1 MPAVQVARWEV
12 QIGAYGKHGQAEAA
26 THDAQHLASLRGKQ
40 VEILNPSK
48 GEKVYRARLAGFSSE
63 KQAREACT
71 ALKHSGHACTVV
83 PPGRFGVKLAA
94 TRS

>member
-26 THDAQHLASLRGKQ
+26 THDVQHITSLRGKQ
-40 VEILNPSK
+40 IEILNPTK

-63 KQAREACT
+63 KQAREACA
-71 ALKHSGHACTVV
+71 ALKHSGHACSVV
-83 PPGRFGVKLAA
+83 PPGRFSVKLAA
-94 TRS
+94 ARS